1 MLSDSPV
8 VTVHIPLPLRTYAG
22 GRAEI
27 MASGDTVGE
36 IFESISHEYPAIRS
50 RLMLDNG
57 VLAPWLAVFLGPRS
71 VRELQGLATPME
83 QEELISVV
91 LTGELPA

>member
-8 VTVHIPLPLRTYAG
+8 VTVHIPAILRSYAA

-36 IFESISHEYPAIRS
+36 ILEAISHEYPAIRS
-50 RLMLDNG
+50 HLMLG
-57 VLAPWLAVFLGPRS
+57 KSELAPGLAVFLGGRS
-71 VRELQGLATPME
+71 VRDLQGLETPID
-83 QEELISVV
+83 QAELISVV
-91 LTGELPA
+91 QTG

>member
-8 VTVHIPLPLRTYAG
+8 LTVHIPPPLRSYAG

-36 IFESISHEYPAIRS
+36 VFETISHEYPAIRS
-50 RLMLDNG
+50 LLVRDG
-57 VLAPWLAVFLGPRS
+57 RLAPGLAVFLGPRS
-71 VRELQGLATPME
+71 VRELQGLATPVD

-91 LTGELPA
+91 LTGEVPG